1 MLNDCNARGNELK
14 NQGILLSLG
23 VDSTNPKWL
32 KVAYIPPEAKDTS
45 KAIYGVIHE
54 SQVSSQCEGF

>member
-1 MLNDCNARGNELK
+1 MLNDCNLRGNELN

-23 VDSTNPKWL
+23 KDPTNPKWL
-32 KVAYIPPEAKDTS
+32 KVAYIPKEANDTS

-54 SQVSSQCEGF
+54 NQVSFDCEE